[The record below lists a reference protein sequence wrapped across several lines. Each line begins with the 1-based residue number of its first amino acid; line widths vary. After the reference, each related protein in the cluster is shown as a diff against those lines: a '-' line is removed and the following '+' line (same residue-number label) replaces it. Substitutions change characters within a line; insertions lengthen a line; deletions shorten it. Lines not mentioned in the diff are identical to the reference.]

1 MQESAFS
8 IKTESF
14 EGPLDLLLSLIE
26 KRKLLV
32 NEVSLSKITD
42 DYIAHIENIPDYKMG
57 ERAEFI
63 VVASTLLL
71 IKSRSLLP
79 TLTLSDEEES
89 DIEDLENRLKI
100 YQKIKDLSVNVKNS
114 FGKQFLF
121 NGGLDGK
128 KMPVFSPH
136 PKISLQ
142 NIRQSLMDVIIN
154 LPKKE
159 VLQKATIRKVI
170 TIEEMIDKLTS
181 RVQTAIKMS
190 FREFSGGVPK
200 TREEKVEVIVGFLAL
215 LELVKQGTVGVY
227 QHGAFSDIEM
237 ETESVGLPKYS

>member
-1 MQESAFS
+1 MQDGVFS

-42 DYIAHIENIPDYKMG
+42 DYIKHIEEIPDYKMG

-79 TLTLSDEEES
+79 NLSLSEEEQE

-100 YQKIKDLSVNVKNS
+100 YQKIKELSTHVKNY

-121 NGGLDGK
+121 SGGLDGK

-136 PKISLQ
+136 EKISLF
-142 NIRQSLMDVIIN
+142 NIHQSLIDVIVK

-159 VLQKATIRKVI
+159 VIQKATIRKVI
-170 TIEEMIDKLTS
+170 TIEEMIDKLAT
-181 RVQTAIKMS
+181 RVQTAIKIS
-190 FREFSGGVPK
+190 FREFSGGKPK
-200 TREEKVEVIVGFLAL
+200 TREEKVEMIVGFLAL

-227 QHGAFSDIEM
+227 QNSSFSDIEM
-237 ETESVGLPKYS
+237 ETENVGLPKYS